1 MQKSELKLVFYLL
14 QDKHQDKH
22 NVAKSFRQIA
32 EETEMS
38 LGSIQAKMQELTDKG
53 YIAPSDKGRVLRK
66 RSQLIDWW
74 ALGYAESFKEKQLL
88 MRFGFLTPAIR
99 MAWKEVIL
107 PHGTQWSGEPAANII
122 DGYISPERWEVYVE
136 ENANALIATGR
147 MIPNPQGEIY
157 VYRKF
162 WKGDEIPTLVI
173 YADLLA
179 TGDDR
184 CKEAAE
190 RIKLLI

>member
-14 QDKHQDKH
+14 RDKH
-22 NVAKSFRQIA
+22 NVAKNYRQIA

-38 LGSIQAKMQELTDKG
+38 LGSIQAKMQELTNKG

-74 ALGYAESFKEKQLL
+74 ARGYAESLKAKQLL

-99 MAWKEVIL
+99 MAWKEIAL
-107 PHGTQWSGEPAANII
+107 PRGTQWSGEPAAHIM

-162 WKGDEIPTLVI
+162 WKGDEIPALII

-190 RIKLLI
+190 RIKPLI

>member
-14 QDKHQDKH
+14 RDKH
-22 NVAKSFRQIA
+22 NVAKNYRQIA

-38 LGSIQAKMQELTDKG
+38 LGSIQAKMQELTDRG
-53 YIAPSDKGRVLRK
+53 YIVPSDKGRVLRK
-66 RSQLIDWW
+66 RSQLIDRW
-74 ALGYAESFKEKQLL
+74 ANGYAESLKEKQLL

-99 MAWKEVIL
+99 MVWKEIAL
-107 PHGTQWSGEPAANII
+107 PHSAQWSGEPAANII
-122 DGYISPERWEVYVE
+122 DGYISPERWDVYVE
-136 ENANALIATGR
+136 NNANALIATGR

-173 YADLLA
+173 YADLLV

-190 RIKLLI
+190 RIKSLI

>member
-14 QDKHQDKH
+14 QNKH
-22 NVAKSFRQIA
+22 NVAKNFRQMA
-32 EETEMS
+32 EETGMS
-38 LGSIQAKMQELTDKG
+38 LGSVQAKMQELTDKG

-66 RSQLIDWW
+66 RAQLVDWW
-74 ALGYAESFKEKQLL
+74 THGYAESFKEKQLL

-99 MAWKEVIL
+99 IAWKEIAL
-107 PHGTQWSGEPAANII
+107 PQCAQWSGEPAANII
-122 DGYISPERWEVYVE
+122 DGHISPERWDVYVE
-136 ENANALIATGR
+136 DNANALIATGR

-173 YADLLA
+173 YADLLS

>member
-14 QDKHQDKH
+14 QDKR
-22 NVAKSFRQIA
+22 NVAKNFRQIA

-53 YIAPSDKGRVLRK
+53 YIVPSDKGRVLRK

-74 ALGYAESFKEKQLL
+74 AHGYAESLKEKQLL

-99 MAWKEVIL
+99 MAWKEIAL
-107 PHGTQWSGEPAANII
+107 PHSAQWSGEPAANIM
-122 DGYISPERWEVYVE
+122 DGYISPERWDLYVE
-136 ENANALIATGR
+136 DNANALIATGR

-162 WKGDEIPTLVI
+162 WKGDAIPALVI

-190 RIKLLI
+190 RIKSLI